1 MGIRE
6 KIQSNVFHIINLLTG
21 RLATLERRVMRLHE
35 EVDRQ
40 LAIQRSHMVRIKNR
54 EEISDDFILRG
65 KSYNDLSPEKAW
77 KLFQQK
83 DFDFIFLDVSFRDFE
98 PEGHRPGVTIHI
110 PLEQLERRWDEIPN
124 HSTPIFIISEEG
136 LRSVLA
142 CDYLATKGYFNCNN
156 ISGGWKFW
164 PGHRLQDVSK
174 REASA

>member
-83 DFDFIFLDVSFRDFE
+83 DFDFIFE
-98 PEGHRPGVTIHI
+98 
-110 PLEQLERRWDEIPN
+110 
-124 HSTPIFIISEEG
+124 
-136 LRSVLA
+136 
-142 CDYLATKGYFNCNN
+142 
-156 ISGGWKFW
+156 
-164 PGHRLQDVSK
+164 
-174 REASA
+174 